1 VYVFDKIVLWKCKYL
16 YNPAFFRRTRSR
28 VTAQDRKLF
37 AGARLRRLRLHQA
50 LTQTRMADDLGVS
63 VSYLN
68 LIERNQRPLTAAFL
82 LKLATTYNL
91 DLRQLTGDDGD
102 AIAAELA
109 RVMADPLLVGISA
122 GRAELADVAASAPGV
137 AAALLRLHA
146 LVERA
151 AAASPA
157 TQSPGAVELVGRF
170 LLERRNHFPE
180 LDAACEAI
188 ADDLRLASADVGDA
202 MAERLRVRHGLR
214 VRILPIE
221 AMPDLLRRLDLHARQ
236 LQLSESL
243 DGSSRRFNMA
253 YQIALSEL
261 RPVIDAQLV
270 GADFG
275 TDEGDRSGARLGVQ
289 TLANYAAAAIMMPY
303 GRFHASCEALSYDLE
318 LLQAR
323 FGAGFEQVAHRL
335 TTLQRPGAR
344 GVPFFMLRV
353 DRAGNVSKRFAAT
366 QSPLARGGGHC
377 PLWKLHAAF
386 DRPGAIVRHVV
397 ELEDGSRYLSVARTV
412 RAYAAPYGAPS
423 PEFAIGLGCDL
434 AHARGLVYAQGL
446 DLANPAVTPIG
457 LGCAACTRAGCRQRS
472 IAPTV
477 ARLSID
483 ENSRGFAPFR
493 FEA

>member
-1 VYVFDKIVLWKCKYL
+1 MAFSS
-16 YNPAFFRRTRSR
+16 PAPRMT
-28 VTAQDRKLF
+28 THDRKLF
-37 AGARLRRLRLHQA
+37 AGPRLRRLRMQQA

-68 LIERNQRPLTAAFL
+68 LIERNQRPLSAAFL
-82 LKLATTYNL
+82 LKLASIYNF

-102 AIAAELA
+102 AVAADLA
-109 RVMADPLLVGISA
+109 RVMADPVMGGFPRGA
-122 GRAELADVAASAPGV
+122 PELAEVAASAPGV

-146 LVERA
+146 LVA
-151 AAASPA
+151 GNANLVPTA
-157 TQSPGAVELVGRF
+157 QSPSAVELVGRF
-170 LLERRNHFPE
+170 LLDRRNHFPDI
-180 LDAACEAI
+180 DAACEDI
-188 ADDLRLASADVGDA
+188 ADELRLASADIGSA
-202 MAERLRVRHGLR
+202 MAERLRVRHGLL
-214 VRILPIE
+214 VNVLP
-221 AMPDLLRRLDLHARQ
+221 ADVMPDQLRRLDLHARQ

-243 DGSSRRFNMA
+243 DTASRRFNIA

-261 RPVIDAQLV
+261 RPLIDAQLV

-275 TDEGDRSGARLGVQ
+275 PDDEDRTGARLGVQ

-303 GRFHASCEALSYDLE
+303 GRFHASCEALRYDLE

-344 GVPFFMLRV
+344 GVPFFMIRV

-366 QSPLARGGGHC
+366 QSPMVQGGGHC

-386 DRPGAIVRHVV
+386 DRPGMIVRHVV
-397 ELEDGSRYLSVARTV
+397 ELEDGTRILSVARTV
-412 RAYAAPYGAPS
+412 RPYAAPYGTPS

-446 DLANPAVTPIG
+446 DLANPAATPIG
-457 LGCAACTRAGCRQRS
+457 LGCATCTRAGCRQRS
-472 IAPTV
+472 IAPSV